1 MFKPLLRPLG
11 TVYVVLAV
19 DKFSHA
25 TVSQDSYTTL
35 KEAQRFCLSR
45 EGVVDCLD
53 DYTFIGCGYLYKIYS
68 TTLKGD

>member
-45 EGVVDCLD
+45 VGAERLD
-53 DYTFIGCGYLYKIYS
+53 DYTFYGYGYIYKIYS
-68 TTLKGD
+68 TALKGD